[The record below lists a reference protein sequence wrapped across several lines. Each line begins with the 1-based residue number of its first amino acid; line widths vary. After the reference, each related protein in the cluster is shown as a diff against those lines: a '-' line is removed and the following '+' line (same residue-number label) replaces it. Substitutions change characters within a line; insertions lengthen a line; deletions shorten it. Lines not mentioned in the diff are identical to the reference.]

1 MAMHVL
7 AEGGQQIE
15 VFGGGHS
22 IEVVTGSLKLA
33 AGELGA
39 YQPDWARLSATCS
52 SAPSG
57 YGLPPHFIEV
67 TGALHR
73 LSAAAQETA
82 AKMRLAHNR
91 IEHLEEDLVRAA
103 DQYEQAESEN
113 LGTIGFAGEDATWG
127 TVQNMMEA
135 SPDAKYAIGAAA
147 GLTYVPGFFG
157 LLMQNRLN
165 PEGFKELG
173 AKNVKGLFSFA
184 FPAAPRIEMD
194 AKDRR
199 SVQRA
204 DASKLRTWIEQQQLA
219 GEGRGS
225 IVVSKVVTE
234 SGEHAWIVTLPGTNM
249 SKDSPWGLPRMKQAF
264 NRETDDVRKAVEAAL
279 KDVGAKPG
287 EGVYLNGHSQGG
299 RHALNLSEDQQFKAK
314 YTLKGAFTAGAPHGD
329 EDPPADVPQL
339 MLIDPDD
346 AIPALGAAGA
356 LKVSP
361 NRVALFSKSGHRYE
375 TDSPSL
381 LGSDHGSQNYLNHAK
396 AADGVEDTA
405 LRDLK
410 RRMQI
415 EDLKIT
421 ETYRFTTS
429 TGSGD

>member
-1 MAMHVL
+1 
-7 AEGGQQIE
+7 
-15 VFGGGHS
+15 
-22 IEVVTGSLKLA
+22 
-33 AGELGA
+33 
-39 YQPDWARLSATCS
+39 
-52 SAPSG
+52 
-57 YGLPPHFIEV
+57 
-67 TGALHR
+67 
-73 LSAAAQETA
+73 
-82 AKMRLAHNR
+82 
-91 IEHLEEDLVRAA
+91 
-103 DQYEQAESEN
+103 
-113 LGTIGFAGEDATWG
+113 
-127 TVQNMMEA
+127 
-135 SPDAKYAIGAAA
+135 
-147 GLTYVPGFFG
+147 
-157 LLMQNRLN
+157 MQR
-165 PEGFKELG
+165 
-173 AKNVKGLFSFA
+173 V
-184 FPAAPRIEMD
+184 
-194 AKDRR
+194 
-199 SVQRA
+199 

-234 SGEHAWIVTLPGTNM
+234 SEEHAWIVTLPGTNM

-279 KDVGAKPG
+279 KDAGAKPG

-375 TDSPSL
+375 TNSPSL
-381 LGSDHGSQNYLNHAK
+381 LGTDHGSQNYLNHAK

-421 ETYRFTTS
+421 ETYRFKTS